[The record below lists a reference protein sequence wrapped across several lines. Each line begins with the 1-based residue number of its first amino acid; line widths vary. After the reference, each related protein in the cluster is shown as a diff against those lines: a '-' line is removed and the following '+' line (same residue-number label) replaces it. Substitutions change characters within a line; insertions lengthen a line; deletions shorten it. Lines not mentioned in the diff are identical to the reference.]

1 MKSSILSAD
10 GRAFDNSLAWRVLK
24 AILYMSCL
32 GLIGSCRCRIIAIF
46 HSSVLLLDIGGI
58 ENTAALC

>member
-1 MKSSILSAD
+1 MKSAILSAD
-10 GRAFDNSLAWRVLK
+10 GRASDNSQAWMVLT

-32 GLIGSCRCRIIAIF
+32 GLIGGCSCGIIAIF

-58 ENTAALC
+58 